1 MGPYLTSELALFWQ
15 VLSQFPDN
23 CLLVGDGAY
32 GSYVGISMVRKRGS
46 HVLTPFH
53 GSRRGGRVKRYTR
66 GGEVY
71 LWFRPGK
78 GRVVWSEL
86 LQQSP
91 VQMQMRVITQI
102 VERRGYRNW
111 TLRLSQH
118 LWIEL
123 SIPQVYWWSCILKGG
138 MPRSILER

>member
-1 MGPYLTSELALFWQ
+1 
-15 VLSQFPDN
+15 
-23 CLLVGDGAY
+23 
-32 GSYVGISMVRKRGS
+32 
-46 HVLTPFH
+46 
-53 GSRRGGRVKRYTR
+53 
-66 GGEVY
+66 
-71 LWFRPGK
+71 
-78 GRVVWSEL
+78 VWSEL

-91 VQMQMRVITQI
+91 VEMQMRVITQI